1 MIPGG
6 PAWTKYSD
14 GVSTETWPVP
24 KGILSMI
31 FGCVAVYGF
40 LLGVGQL
47 IYGEISS
54 GVLILGLGVFA
65 SFGLF
70 KTWN

>member
-1 MIPGG
+1 
-6 PAWTKYSD
+6 
-14 GVSTETWPVP
+14 
-24 KGILSMI
+24 MI

-47 IYGEISS
+47 IYGEIGF

>member
-1 MIPGG
+1 
-6 PAWTKYSD
+6 
-14 GVSTETWPVP
+14 
-24 KGILSMI
+24 MI